1 MEIKTSPFKF
11 RSWILP
17 LCAMVFFIGTL
28 ILTQHRDIFISPD
41 ETAGAFFTNAFSQ
54 TGSFRV
60 TDSLNQTFS
69 GMLHP
74 RSVVTDGGAYL
85 PGSFLGL
92 SFLYSFFLFFF
103 GGWILT
109 FITPVIAILAVFAW
123 KKILEQWFS
132 KRVAFVSAILLLFHP
147 AFWYYSARGL
157 MPNVLFVSLLI
168 FGTYF
173 LVNRPLVF
181 HLKRCEN
188 RIGPL
193 KHFQKDLDYVVAGLC
208 FGSALFVRL
217 AELYWVFPLVIFL
230 VYAYRKQ
237 MQLRCVA
244 TFGVAFAIPLV
255 TMLVLNTQ
263 TYGNPFVMGYTFISQ
278 QAHTIAATVTEESTH
293 DRLSWIFP
301 FGFHPRAIAKHV
313 LFYLGLLFPWLTIL
327 SLAGLPIVLSV
338 RTLPLTK
345 GVRAKRIFV
354 LLTIL
359 LALWLGIWYG
369 SWSLTDNPDPTQI
382 TIANS
387 YVRYWLP
394 LFILSTPFMASALV
408 WVSNKLRPKIGKG
421 IVLIV
426 CVLCVIGANF
436 YATFYRGQDG
446 LIRVEQTVHESIQIR
461 AHVFDLT
468 PADSVIIVDRAD
480 KLFFP
485 YRHVLYPLRSEKTYA
500 LMPQILNST
509 SLYYYGVTLPQT
521 DLDYLNQKKLIET
534 GLHIT
539 LVQTFGIESLYHITR
554 P

>member
-1 MEIKTSPFKF
+1 MEIKSSPFKF
-11 RSWILP
+11 RSLILP
-17 LCAMVFFIGTL
+17 LCAIIFFLGTYL
-28 ILTQHRDIFISPD
+28 LTQHRDIFISPD
-41 ETAGAFFTNAFSQ
+41 ETAGVFFTNAFSQ

-60 TDSLNQTFS
+60 ADSLNQRF
-69 GMLHP
+69 GGILHP
-74 RSVVTDGGAYL
+74 RSVVTDGGVYL

-103 GGWILT
+103 GGWILP
-109 FITPVIAILAVFAW
+109 FITPMVAVLAVFAW
-123 KKILEQWFS
+123 KKVLEQWFS

-168 FGTYF
+168 FGTYV
-173 LVNRPLVF
+173 LSSRPLVY

-193 KHFQKDLDYVVAGLC
+193 KHFQKDLDFVVAGLC

-217 AELYWVFPLVIFL
+217 AELYWVFPLVVFL
-230 VYAYRKQ
+230 VYVYRKQ
-237 MQLRCVA
+237 MRLRCIA
-244 TFGVAFAIPLV
+244 TFGVAFAIPLAI
-255 TMLVLNTQ
+255 MLMLNTQ
-263 TYGNPFVMGYTFISQ
+263 TYGNPFVMGYTFVSQ
-278 QAHTIAATVTEESTH
+278 HAASIATSITEESTH

-301 FGFHPRAIAKHV
+301 FGFHPRAVLKHV

-327 SLAGLPIVLSV
+327 SLAGLPVVLRKSNLIEGDRARRTYTIVAL
-338 RTLPLTK
+338 
-345 GVRAKRIFV
+345 
-354 LLTIL
+354 L

-369 SWSLTDNPDPTQI
+369 SWTLTDNPDPTQI

-394 LFILSTPFMASALV
+394 LFILSTPFIASALV
-408 WVSNKLRPKIGKG
+408 WISNRLRPKIGKCL
-421 IVLIV
+421 VLIV
-426 CVLCVIGANF
+426 CVVCVVGVNF

-446 LIRVEQTVHESIQIR
+446 LVRVEQTLQDSIKIR
-461 AHVFDLT
+461 AQVFDLT

-485 YRHVLYPLRSEKTYA
+485 YRHILYPLRSENTYA

-521 DLDYLNQKKLIET
+521 DVDYLNQKKLIET

-539 LVQTFGIESLYHITR
+539 LVQTFGIESLYRITR